1 MGAERIITIDLHASG
16 VQGTVSSRTCFD
28 DFPAG
33 VAGLDFFFNEIK
45 DKSNLCIVSPDAG
58 AIKRAKIFH

>member
-1 MGAERIITIDLHASG
+1 MDLHANAI
-16 VQGTVSSRTCFD
+16 QGTVSPKTNFD

-33 VAGLDFFFNEIK
+33 FTGIDFFLDEIK
-45 DKSNLCIVSPDAG
+45 DKTEICVVSPDAG